1 MLLGTLYPL
10 FLDVVAGQKVSV
22 GPPFYNMTFVPIM
35 VPLLVAMGVGPM
47 LKWKRGDL
55 WAALSRLKLAF
66 AVTAGIALVVLI
78 ATGAKSVGAASALAL
93 AAWLFAATFVELAD
107 RIGLFDGRFD
117 SPGASVWRR
126 ARHLPRAAWGMTLAH
141 AGMGIVIAGIAGSS
155 AWTEEK
161 IVSARPGQSFE
172 LAGYKIALDAVNP
185 VSGPDYA
192 AIRAD
197 MRLIHDGREIASLH
211 PERRSFAN
219 GTSSHVAI
227 RTNLLA
233 DVYAVIGE
241 ADANG
246 AYVLR
251 LYYNPL
257 VPWIWLGAV
266 VMSLGGLVSL
276 SDRRHRVGAPAR
288 RSRPVAATAP
298 AQAAE

>member
-1 MLLGTLYPL
+1 M
-10 FLDVVAGQKVSV
+10 
-22 GPPFYNMTFVPIM
+22 
-35 VPLLVAMGVGPM
+35 
-47 LKWKRGDL
+47 
-55 WAALSRLKLAF
+55 
-66 AVTAGIALVVLI
+66 
-78 ATGAKSVGAASALAL
+78 
-93 AAWLFAATFVELAD
+93 
-107 RIGLFDGRFD
+107 
-117 SPGASVWRR
+117 PGWR
-126 ARHLPRAAWGMTLAH
+126 
-141 AGMGIVIAGIAGSS
+141 IVIAGIAGSS

-197 MRLIHDGREIASLH
+197 MRLMRDGREIAALH
-211 PERRSFAN
+211 PERRNFAN
-219 GTSSHVAI
+219 GTATHVAI

-241 ADANG
+241 ADGNG

-266 VMSLGGLVSL
+266 VMALGGLVSL

-288 RSRPVAATAP
+288 RAGRSRRRPRPRRPNKAIRPMIAAGLDVS
-298 AQAAE
+298 AAGGAVRAAGDRVLRRPRDR